1 MATKKRSSKK
11 KRASKKSTKA
21 TEAVA
26 ARSAVPS
33 ATTLRAT
40 QTKLNADPR
49 LRARF
54 LKDPGAVLRQ
64 QGINLGA
71 DKEQQLMKYTNELT
85 APQREVFGAQ
95 LLRIKIGVS
104 VRIRIIVNI
113 GVTL

>member
-11 KRASKKSTKA
+11 RASKKSTKS
-21 TEAVA
+21 TEAIA
-26 ARSAVPS
+26 ATAAAPS
-33 ATTLRAT
+33 AAQLRAA

-71 DKEQQLMKYTNELT
+71 DKEKQLMRYTNELT

-95 LLRIKIGVS
+95 LLRIKIGIS
-104 VRIRIIVNI
+104 VKIRIIVNI
-113 GVTL
+113 GITF

>member
-11 KRASKKSTKA
+11 RASKKTSRT

-26 ARSAVPS
+26 ARPAVPS
-33 ATTLRAT
+33 AAQLKTA
-40 QTKLNADPR
+40 QAKLNADPR

-64 QGINLGA
+64 QGIDLGA
-71 DKEQQLMKYTNELT
+71 DKEKQLMRYTNELT

-95 LLRIKIGVS
+95 LLRIKIGIS
-104 VRIRIIVNI
+104 VRIRIIINI